1 MIQVPLHLTDLQKE
15 AVKSVGFYYDLGA
28 EKLQIHLPYPKI
40 SFDLTGKVAGC
51 AYTIRNFIK
60 LNNRFLYANTE
71 DFLKTVCG
79 HETAHVFAYHK
90 SNGRATPHG
99 KDWASVMWTLKLP
112 AIRCHNYLSEA
123 VGAKPIEI
131 ITDQGVVTY
140 RNGLQSLEREL

>member
-1 MIQVPLHLTDLQKE
+1 MIEVPSHLSDLQKE
-15 AVKSVGFYYDLGA
+15 AVKSVGFYYDLAA

-51 AYTIRNFIK
+51 AYTARNFIK

-79 HETAHVFAYHK
+79 HEAAHVFAYHK

-112 AIRCHNYLSEA
+112 AIRCHNYL
-123 VGAKPIEI
+123 GGKRLGDEI
-131 ITDQGVVTY
+131 LLQCDQGTISY
-140 RNGLQSLEREL
+140 QGGIRSMEREL